1 MTFIMHF
8 LMEDPYD
15 GLVGTPLIQTLF
27 PGLEPEGELPE
38 EIPVL
43 DQLPVTVITPKIDQV
58 CGRLFKY
65 YQNFRVEGH
74 SLVGMGSS
82 VEKKA
87 VEIHGA
93 SPRIQWV
100 SDEISPGYHKSARV
114 DNELYQASVPPGN
127 LYICLYICRSKI
139 LSLLNLIKTMTEAR
153 LPLLTRA

>member
-1 MTFIMHF
+1 MHF
-8 LMEDPYD
+8 LTNEPYD
-15 GLVGTPLIQTLF
+15 GLINTPLIQKLF
-27 PGLEPEGELPE
+27 PGLEPDEDLPA

-43 DQLPVTVITPKIDQV
+43 DQPPVTVITPKVDQV

-74 SLVGMGSS
+74 SLVGVGSS

-87 VEIHGA
+87 VEVHGA

-114 DNELYQASVPPGN
+114 DNALYQASTSPGN
-127 LYICLYICRSKI
+127 PCICLYNCRSRM
-139 LSLLNLIKTMTEAR
+139 LSLLSLIRMMKEAR
-153 LPLLTRA
+153 LPLLGRV